1 MSNHYK
7 FWIVLSF
14 LVVFAAG
21 IVSGVILD
29 KYIFGPDTPKRTRS
43 DRGGRSRVHFP
54 TLNEM
59 AEELELTDAQQ
70 EQFREI
76 FKNNEERIHL
86 MREEMNKQFHALREL
101 FLEEIKS
108 VLDPEQD
115 QKFDAMIEWY
125 REQRR
130 LEMEKR
136 KERASPSER
145 KEGDSR

>member
-29 KYIFGPDTPKRTRS
+29 RYILTPKATKRIRG
-43 DRGGRSRVHFP
+43 DRGERSRVHFP

-59 AEELELTDAQQ
+59 AEELELNDSQQ
-70 EQFREI
+70 EQIREI
-76 FKNNEERIHL
+76 FKNNEERIKL
-86 MREEMNKQFHALREL
+86 LREEMNKQFHALRGQ
-101 FLEEIKS
+101 FMEEIES
-108 VLDPEQD
+108 VLEPEQE
-115 QKFDAMIEWY
+115 QKFEAMIEWY

-136 KERASPSER
+136 RQRSSPSGKQR
-145 KEGDSR
+145 GDSR

>member
-1 MSNHYK
+1 MSDHYK

-29 KYIFGPDTPKRTRS
+29 RYILGSKDPSRMRS

-76 FKNNEERIHL
+76 FKNNEERIKL
-86 MREEMNKQFHALREL
+86 MREEMNKQFHSLRER
-101 FLEEIKS
+101 FLEEIKG

-130 LEMEKR
+130 LETEKR
-136 KERASPSER
+136 KQRSSQSER
-145 KEGDSR
+145 QPGDSR